1 MVGGSGEV
9 GEARPVTVCDRYAA
23 IKGKWLVKLFVGVVA
38 LSCVLVAGLVAAAQ
52 DLGTPL
58 DLSAFSSDGNTGSDW
73 TGVIDVNNGLP
84 TPLLGV
90 ASSPRFYVA
99 GIVGASF
106 ATLTNGGSFEAFPGN
121 VFSPTGSVNNAL
133 ITGGGA
139 IGLAFARPSGQL
151 RMELE
156 GRDRGQMSGPTT
168 LAISG
173 DTLLDRPAT
182 TAASGVWSFSTNFWR
197 DYDVTDIF
205 GLYGGGGIGIGGY
218 QYQTASTQ
226 PDLVVTGAN
235 TINSFV
241 WQVGA
246 GVTYRMS
253 ARVTFDVGYRFFS
266 IGNGSTPLLT
276 SGSIEGGAPYLFLGN
291 SISAFTASELL
302 LSVRIYEPFRGL
314 MR

>member
-1 MVGGSGEV
+1 M
-9 GEARPVTVCDRYAA
+9 
-23 IKGKWLVKLFVGVVA
+23 
-38 LSCVLVAGLVAAAQ
+38 
-52 DLGTPL
+52 
-58 DLSAFSSDGNTGSDW
+58 
-73 TGVIDVNNGLP
+73 
-84 TPLLGV
+84 
-90 ASSPRFYVA
+90 
-99 GIVGASF
+99 
-106 ATLTNGGSFEAFPGN
+106 
-121 VFSPTGSVNNAL
+121 
-133 ITGGGA
+133 
-139 IGLAFARPSGQL
+139 
-151 RMELE
+151 
-156 GRDRGQMSGPTT
+156 
-168 LAISG
+168 
-173 DTLLDRPAT
+173 
-182 TAASGVWSFSTNFWR
+182 
-197 DYDVTDIF
+197 TDIF

>member
-1 MVGGSGEV
+1 MGKL
-9 GEARPVTVCDRYAA
+9 PVKY
-23 IKGKWLVKLFVGVVA
+23 FVGVVA
-38 LSCVLVAGLVAAAQ
+38 LWCVLAAGLVASAQ
-52 DLGTPL
+52 DLGTSL
-58 DLSAFSSDGNTGSDW
+58 DLSAFSSDGNTVSDW
-73 TGVIDVNNGLP
+73 TGVIDVHNGLP
-84 TPLLGV
+84 TPLPAV

-106 ATLTNGGSFEAFPGN
+106 ATLTNGGSFEAIPGN
-121 VFSPTGSVNNAL
+121 VFSPTGSVNDAL

-139 IGLAFARPSGQL
+139 MGLAIARPAGQL

-156 GRDRGQMSGPTT
+156 GRDRGQMTGPTT

-182 TAASGVWSFSTNFWR
+182 TTASGVWSLSTNFWR
-197 DYDVTDIF
+197 DYDMGDAF

-246 GVTYRMS
+246 GVTYRMGR
-253 ARVTFDVGYRFFS
+253 RVTFDVGYRFFS
-266 IGNGSTPLLT
+266 IGTGSTPLLT
-276 SGSIEGGAPYLFLGN
+276 SGSSEGGAPYLFFGN
-291 SISAFTASELL
+291 SKSAFTASELL